1 MKAGQRADGGFGK
14 ADSPA
19 SDLETTYRMMRSFHM
34 LKAAP
39 EDAGRLRAFLD
50 SCRND
55 DGGYGVAK
63 GKPSSAAGTYYASII
78 THWLDEK

>member
-1 MKAGQRADGGFGK
+1 
-14 ADSPA
+14 
-19 SDLETTYRMMRSFHM
+19 MRSLHM
-34 LKAAP
+34 LKAPPA
-39 EDAGRLRAFLD
+39 DADRLLAFID

-63 GKPSSAAGTYYASII
+63 GKPSSASGTYYAATI